1 MPRFYGRIAFGYE
14 NLEMSN
20 LSAVAIALTGL
31 ISIVLFMVASLNTDT
46 KGLIGSAVRKFD
58 DD

>member
-1 MPRFYGRIAFGYE
+1 MPPFYGWIAFGYE

-31 ISIVLFMVASLNTDT
+31 ISIVFFMVESLNTDT
-46 KGLIGSAVRKFD
+46 KGLIGSAV
-58 DD
+58 

>member
-1 MPRFYGRIAFGYE
+1 
-14 NLEMSN
+14 MSN

-31 ISIVLFMVASLNTDT
+31 ISIVFFMVASLNTDT

>member
-1 MPRFYGRIAFGYE
+1 
-14 NLEMSN
+14 MSN
-20 LSAVAIALTGL
+20 LSAVAVALNGL
-31 ISIVLFMVASLNTDT
+31 MSIVFFMVASPNTDT

>member
-1 MPRFYGRIAFGYE
+1 MPRFYGWIAFGYE

-31 ISIVLFMVASLNTDT
+31 ISIVFFMVASLNTDT
-46 KGLIGSAVRKFD
+46 KGLIGSAVRRFD
-58 DD
+58 ND